1 MPAGTLPQAHGP
13 RARDRG
19 AWPPAHGPRAI
30 DRGRGVCDPGHRLES
45 VNKQSRPGRAA
56 HALPGRGPRPAR
68 VKAHGPRPGAGSRAQ
83 AAQLREL
90 RPTARRYQG
99 AQLTAT
105 GPRATIR
112 PGPAQGPR
120 ATAPVPGCDIPGRPP
135 ARRGARGAG
144 PRLARVSSLRYAD
157 GPVPAGV
164 NKQTRPGRQGFGHK
178 KTRPGPGSR
187 LQLQR
192 LGGELGPLGLPCIGA
207 GR

>member
-13 RARDRG
+13 RARDQG
-19 AWPPAHGPRAI
+19 AWPPAHGPRVI
-30 DRGRGVCDPGHRLES
+30 DRGRGVCNPGPRLES
-45 VNKQSRPGRAA
+45 VNKHARPGRAA
-56 HALPGRGPRPAR
+56 HALLGRSCA
-68 VKAHGPRPGAGSRAQ
+68 AHGPRPPLPGRGH
-83 AAQLREL
+83 
-90 RPTARRYQG
+90 RYQG

-112 PGPAQGPR
+112 PGTAQGAR

-135 ARRGARGAG
+135 ARRDAMGAG
-144 PRLARVSSLRYAD
+144 PRLARASSLRYAA
-157 GPVPAGV
+157 GPVPVGV

-178 KTRPGPGSR
+178 KTRPWPGSR

-192 LGGELGPLGLPCIGA
+192 LRGELGPLGLPCIGA

>member
-1 MPAGTLPQAHGP
+1 MLVGRELFLKCPPGLYPRRTGHGPGTRAHGHRP
-13 RARDRG
+13 TVRVPLIA
-19 AWPPAHGPRAI
+19 A
-30 DRGRGVCDPGHRLES
+30 GVFVILATVWNRLT
-45 VNKQSRPGRAA
+45 NN
-56 HALPGRGPRPAR
+56 
-68 VKAHGPRPGAGSRAQ
+68 RAQ
-83 AAQLREL
+83 GEQL
-90 RPTARRYQG
+90 TRYQG

-112 PGPAQGPR
+112 PGPAQGAR

-135 ARRGARGAG
+135 ARRDAMGAG
-144 PRLARVSSLRYAD
+144 PRLARASSLRYAA
-157 GPVPAGV
+157 GPVPVRV
-164 NKQTRPGRQGFGHK
+164 NKQTRPGRQGFRYK